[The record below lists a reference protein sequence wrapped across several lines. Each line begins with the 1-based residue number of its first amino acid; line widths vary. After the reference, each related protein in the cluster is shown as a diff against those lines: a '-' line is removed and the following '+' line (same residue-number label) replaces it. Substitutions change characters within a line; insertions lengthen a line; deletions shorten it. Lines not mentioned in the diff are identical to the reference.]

1 MEKIMEP
8 TTNPG
13 KTKMVGKRPS
23 QYARLL
29 YRIIEENLSNDS
41 LAEFYASYALG
52 VKRDDLLA
60 EEALFRKPFIDEKY
74 WVNLLL
80 LGLREEI
87 MGPRLPMIM
96 APYHKVETAGAVAAM
111 MMTAPSIRG
120 LIEPMCRYQP
130 ALDPTLIMGNEP
142 VDGGIRIIAH
152 YDGIEG
158 DVAQCFLYAGLHM
171 MEDAMIRMA
180 IWSGEPAPII
190 TVNAPMPAYHQDV
203 RNLFHSRV
211 YWDGDPKR
219 QGSGWMIDIPNE
231 LLDVPNYMSQPA
243 IHQESAASI
252 DLIIKRRAEL
262 VAASREEGQVGGP
275 QTELVRSTLSTA
287 LTLLSQAQVAD
298 LVRCE
303 PRTLQK
309 RLQREGSSW
318 SELVTNEFMKRAEPA
333 VLREESSKA
342 LAKRMGMTESNFY
355 RKFQKLYGVT
365 PKQWLL
371 SQKAGGETT
380 LESVAAAASKMR
392 R

>member
-1 MEKIMEP
+1 MKV
-8 TTNPG
+8 TNNPVA
-13 KTKMVGKRPS
+13 TKMIGKRPS
-23 QYARLL
+23 QYARLV
-29 YRIIEENLSNDS
+29 YRVTEENLSS
-41 LAEFYASYALG
+41 EGLEEFYAAYAYG
-52 VKRDDLLA
+52 VSRQELVSKEDL
-60 EEALFRKPFIDEKY
+60 FGKVFIDEKY

-80 LGLREEI
+80 LCLREEI

-96 APYHKVETAGAVAAM
+96 APYHKVETAGPIAAM
-111 MMTAPSIRG
+111 MMTAPNIRG
-120 LIEPMCRYQP
+120 FIEPMCRYQP
-130 ALDPTLIMGNEP
+130 ALDPTLIMGNELIK
-142 VDGGIRIIAH
+142 GGVRLIAH

-171 MEDAMIRMA
+171 LEDAMIRMA
-180 IWSGEPAPII
+180 VWNGEPAPLI

-211 YWDGDPKR
+211 YWEGDPKR
-219 QGSGWMIDIPNE
+219 QGSGWTIDIPDE
-231 LLDVPNYMSQPA
+231 LLDAPNYIANPA
-243 IHQESAASI
+243 IMSEACTSLEQ
-252 DLIIKRRAEL
+252 IIKNRAEL
-262 VAASREEGQVGGP
+262 VALSREAGEVGGP
-275 QTELVRSTLSTA
+275 QTELVRSTLSTS